1 MASDELASFLKRVS
15 PIPNKFIDDMFSL
28 YHPDTAQ
35 TDFAVD
41 LSPVATWLGVRKD
54 ALMRTLR
61 SSYTV
66 DVDYS
71 VTRMPNPKSQSKY
84 GRNAYKHVLLT
95 PDCFKR
101 LCMRSRGKTAED
113 VRTYFIQVEA
123 LVVKYRRQMV
133 EGMQQEIS
141 RLESGQHARSM
152 PKTERREGYI
162 YVLRASQKYD
172 SVIKIGRTR
181 DLMRRLRE
189 HAAAL
194 ADDPEVVFLF
204 RTDDAAAVETCV
216 KGWLSDRRWK
226 GVASRYREVYKA
238 DHEMVKQLI
247 HGCDLA
253 GKVKRVSRA
262 TNNKT
267 IGGGNNQLM
276 IAIV

>member
-1 MASDELASFLKRVS
+1 MSSDELISFLKRVS

-28 YHPDTAQ
+28 YHPETAQ

-41 LSPVATWLGVRKD
+41 VSAVATWLGVRKD
-54 ALMRTLR
+54 VLMRTLR
-61 SSYTV
+61 ASYTV
-66 DVDYS
+66 DIDYS
-71 VTRMPNPKSQSKY
+71 VTRMPNPSSQNKY

-101 LCMRSRGKTAED
+101 VCMRSRGRTAED

-123 LVVKYRRQMV
+123 LVVKYRSQMA
-133 EGMQQEIS
+133 EGMQQELS
-141 RLESGQHARSM
+141 RLASTQHARTL
-152 PKTERREGYI
+152 PVTERREGYI

-172 SVIKIGRTR
+172 TVVKIGRTR

-194 ADDPEVVFLF
+194 ADDPEVLFLF

-226 GVASRYREVYKA
+226 GAGSRYREVYKA
-238 DHEMVKQLI
+238 DPEMVKQLI

-253 GKVKRVSRA
+253 GKVKRVSGA
-262 TNNKT
+262 AKIKS
-267 IGGGNNQLM
+267 IGGGSKELM